1 MASRGLRV
9 TEAPTGSRVPRA
21 CQAPSA
27 PWVRQDS
34 QAWTDSQ
41 ESREI
46 AVTLA
51 FQVKEGRRD

>member
-1 MASRGLRV
+1 M

-21 CQAPSA
+21 CQAPLA

-34 QAWTDSQ
+34 QAWTASQ